1 MKEICIINYRSSASL
16 YGVGTH
22 INEYIFCLIN
32 LGCKINLIQLGSNN
46 DSKGLYIREENNVR
60 RIFIPY
66 IAYDSF
72 STYNKGICRLLRL
85 YINDSKNLIFHFHYI
100 QSGNLLDCIK
110 KYFPLSKSIYTI
122 HYLTWSN
129 ELLGNVKLF
138 EKIIQNQESEK
149 INKQYGY
156 IIESYKAEKIFFE
169 KFDQIICLSDDT
181 FKLVKNQYGIV
192 NNIRIIPNGLRN
204 KKRNVSEKQKI
215 KIRKNLFI
223 DPDENILLFVG
234 RIDPIKGIDQL
245 IVCFDELMKE
255 FPNSRLVIVGSGA
268 INDLLH
274 KCKNSW
280 AKLTLTGRIDKK
292 TLYKLYSIADIAIFP
307 SFYEECSYVGIEML
321 MYGLPIV
328 ASDGYNVKNMFH
340 DGINSKIA
348 KIENW
353 NKNTPFG
360 TNLKESIIHLMNDDK
375 YKSQLKINAKK
386 SYQSR
391 YSIEYMQKGYLE
403 LLNSLQ

>member
-1 MKEICIINYRSSASL
+1 MKEICIINYSSSASL

-32 LGCKINLIQLGSNN
+32 MGCKINLIQLASNN
-46 DSKGLYIREENNVR
+46 DSEGFYIKEENYIR
-60 RIFIPY
+60 RIFIPH
-66 IAYDSF
+66 IACNFLS
-72 STYNKGICRLLRL
+72 SYNKGICRLLRL
-85 YINDSKNLIFHFHYI
+85 YLNDSINLVFHFHYI

-110 KYFPLSKSIYTI
+110 EYFPLSKSIYTI

-138 EKIIQNQESEK
+138 EKIIQNQENER
-149 INKQYGY
+149 INRQYGY
-156 IIESYKAEKIFFE
+156 IIESYKAERMFFE

-192 NNIRIIPNGLRN
+192 NNIRLIPNGLRN
-204 KKRNVSEKQKI
+204 MHRNLSEKRKN
-215 KIRKNLFI
+215 KIRKSLFI
-223 DPDENILLFVG
+223 NPEEKILLFVG
-234 RIDPIKGIDQL
+234 RIEPIKGIDHL

-268 INDLLH
+268 INDLLN
-274 KCKNSW
+274 KCKNCW
-280 AKLTLTGRIDKK
+280 AKLTFTGRIDKK
-292 TLYKLYSIADIAIFP
+292 ALYKLYSIADIAIFP

-321 MYGLPIV
+321 MFGLPIV

-340 DGINSKIA
+340 DAINSKIA

-375 YKSQLKINAKK
+375 YKLQLKINAKK
-386 SYQSR
+386 SYQSK
-391 YSIEYMQKGYLE
+391 YSIEYMQKGYFE
-403 LLNSLQ
+403 LLNSL

>member
-16 YGVGTH
+16 YGVGTY

-32 LGCKINLIQLGSNN
+32 MGCKINIIQLGSTN
-46 DSKGLYIREENNVR
+46 DSKGLYIREESNIR

-66 IAYDSF
+66 IECNSF

-85 YINDSKNLIFHFHYI
+85 YINDSTNLIFHFHYI

-138 EKIIQNQESEK
+138 EKIIQNQESKK
-149 INKQYGY
+149 INRQYSY

-169 KFDQIICLSDDT
+169 KFDQIVCLSDDT
-181 FKLVKNQYGIV
+181 FELVKNQYGIV
-192 NNIRIIPNGLRN
+192 NNIRLIPNGLRN
-204 KKRNVSEKQKI
+204 KNHNVSEKQKI
-215 KIRKNLFI
+215 KIREKFFI
-223 DPDENILLFVG
+223 DPNEQILLFVG
-234 RIDPIKGIDQL
+234 RIDPIKGIDHL
-245 IVCFDELMKE
+245 MVCFDELIKE

-280 AKLTLTGRIDKK
+280 VKLTLTGRINKK

-340 DGINSKIA
+340 DGINAKIA
-348 KIENW
+348 QIENW

-360 TNLKESIIHLMNDDK
+360 TNLKESITHLMTDNK
-375 YKSQLKINAKK
+375 YKLQLKINAKK

-391 YSIEYMQKGYLE
+391 YSIEHMQKGYLD
-403 LLNSLQ
+403 LLKFL